1 LTALASKWTLAAML
15 DVAQRAMAAWR
26 HGTGSGDWSRLQAM
40 LDPEV
45 SFHVPVAE
53 FAGPQRG
60 SDAAARFFAHVA
72 SIIRADMEVLSTL
85 VADDRIAF
93 EVRVR
98 GTNQGRAFVQ
108 GLCIVFTVDDDR
120 VQAFSEYLAWPGGL
134 DPDDASV
141 A

>member
-1 LTALASKWTLAAML
+1 MT
-15 DVAQRAMAAWR
+15 AWR
-26 HGTGSGDWSRLQAM
+26 HGTGSGDWSRLHAM
-40 LDPEV
+40 LDPDV
-45 SFHVPVAE
+45 TFHVPIAE
-53 FAGPQRG
+53 FPGLQRG
-60 SDAAARFFAHVA
+60 RDAASRFFDHVS

-98 GTNQGRAFVQ
+98 GTNQGQPFLQ

-120 VQAFSEYLAWPGGL
+120 IQAFSEYLAWPGGL
-134 DPDDASV
+134 DPQHATGV